1 MKMRRAKGMKVV
13 QNDDRTTRETK
24 NTVKPEAEAQ
34 EADAG
39 IAMIF
44 EESLKVEGRTG
55 RATQEM
61 PPVTSGPVGSGSHK
75 DSLQSDQT
83 PQRA

>member
-1 MKMRRAKGMKVV
+1 MKVV
-13 QNDDRTTRETK
+13 QNDDRTTMETK

-39 IAMIF
+39 IAMTF
-44 EESLKVEGRTG
+44 EESLEVEGNTG
-55 RATQEM
+55 RTAQT

-75 DSLQSDQT
+75 YSLQSDQA